1 MTCEGQIMSS
11 LKSGNNETT
20 PLQDKL
26 EIIATDIGKLGMMAA
41 LLIFH
46 CLLAIQFIEGMAR
59 RRFDL
64 RGGPQQLYAYT
75 KENPKGQFGTDKN
88 APKNAQ

>member
-46 CLLAIQFIEGMAR
+46 ALLAIQFIEGMAR

-64 RGGPQQLYAYT
+64 NGGPKQLYAYT
-75 KENPKGQFGTDKN
+75 L
-88 APKNAQ
+88 